1 MKNTVE
7 IFKEKQEKSLSIL
20 QKIASFLN
28 QGEEL
33 GIGSNSDL
41 IGKLQVAI
49 NSIKDDKLKIALI
62 GGFSEGKTSIVA
74 AWLNKLDKSSM
85 KISHQESSNEVK
97 IYQIDDELTLID
109 TPGLFGFKE
118 KQNPDTN
125 QIEKYKDITK
135 KFVSEAHLVIYV
147 MNSTNPIKESHKDDL
162 IWLFRDL
169 DLLPR
174 TVFVLSRFDEV
185 ADVADEAEYQD
196 KLSIKTN
203 NVIGRLTDLINLTE
217 TEKTNLAIVA
227 VSANPFDMGLDYW
240 LNKFDEFKQLS
251 HISSLQTKTAEKINL
266 NGGIELIIEESK
278 KTIIKDILNKQLPI
292 AIENDKKIKVENEK
306 LAVANRELDEQLKS
320 TEKNIANAV
329 QKLNS
334 FVMEYFTGLIMQIE
348 GKTMED
354 FSKFFEREIGNDA
367 IIINNKIES
376 EFRKHLNSINLEIEK
391 VQLSFDN
398 EINHYNST
406 ITQLG
411 KQGLNYLNSSKIINN
426 TNILAVR
433 NVIRDGAKTLGWDI
447 SKALNF
453 ASHGAK
459 NLARFLNNAV
469 VGLGFAV
476 EIWDSW
482 SEAKKVEEFNKKM
495 QLMKADFEKQRSDLI
510 ELLKS
515 ADFENKFFPNFVALK
530 VNHDEIT
537 EKIELGK
544 QQQRKFQDWRE
555 FGESIEVEFKNSN

>member
-266 NGGIELIIEESK
+266 YGGIELIEESK

-292 AIENDKKIKVENEK
+292 AIENDKKIKIENEK

>member
-251 HISSLQTKTAEKINL
+251 HISSLQTKTAEKIKL

>member
-266 NGGIELIIEESK
+266 YGGIELIEESK

-292 AIENDKKIKVENEK
+292 AIENDKKIKIENEK

-453 ASHGAK
+453 APHGAK
-459 NLARFLNNAV
+459 YLARFLNNTV

-476 EIWDSW
+476 EICDSW

>member
-185 ADVADEAEYQD
+185 ADVADERARADGGAE
-196 KLSIKTN
+196 
-203 NVIGRLTDLINLTE
+203 R
-217 TEKTNLAIVA
+217 
-227 VSANPFDMGLDYW
+227 
-240 LNKFDEFKQLS
+240 
-251 HISSLQTKTAEKINL
+251 SLQDLCAGEDPL
-266 NGGIELIIEESK
+266 RRLSLRERGGPPVWRDGPPVGRGGIS
-278 KTIIKDILNKQLPI
+278 
-292 AIENDKKIKVENEK
+292 
-306 LAVANRELDEQLKS
+306 R
-320 TEKNIANAV
+320 
-329 QKLNS
+329 
-334 FVMEYFTGLIMQIE
+334 
-348 GKTMED
+348 
-354 FSKFFEREIGNDA
+354 
-367 IIINNKIES
+367 
-376 EFRKHLNSINLEIEK
+376 
-391 VQLSFDN
+391 
-398 EINHYNST
+398 
-406 ITQLG
+406 
-411 KQGLNYLNSSKIINN
+411 
-426 TNILAVR
+426 
-433 NVIRDGAKTLGWDI
+433 W
-447 SKALNF
+447 
-453 ASHGAK
+453 
-459 NLARFLNNAV
+459 
-469 VGLGFAV
+469 
-476 EIWDSW
+476 
-482 SEAKKVEEFNKKM
+482 
-495 QLMKADFEKQRSDLI
+495 
-510 ELLKS
+510 
-515 ADFENKFFPNFVALK
+515 
-530 VNHDEIT
+530 
-537 EKIELGK
+537 
-544 QQQRKFQDWRE
+544 
-555 FGESIEVEFKNSN
+555 